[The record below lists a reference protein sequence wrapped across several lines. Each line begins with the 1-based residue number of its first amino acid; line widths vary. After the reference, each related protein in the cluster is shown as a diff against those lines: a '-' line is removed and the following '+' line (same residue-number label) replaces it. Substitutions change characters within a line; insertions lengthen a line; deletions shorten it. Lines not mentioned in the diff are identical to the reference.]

1 MILTHKPFCG
11 LLKPVMLGNK
21 VLDFGT
27 ETKCLGIIIDNQ
39 LSWLSH
45 LELICRS
52 FDQKVNQLKRLKYL
66 TKGYLAVYLLQKY
79 YSHLQFSLGYLL
91 TYIIAGP
98 CFHLRSEST
107 VLGGKLKGV
116 QKTQTLELRPKNSE
130 LRPTKKTQTT
140 TPPPAQIQKTQIS
153 KKNLTRKLIHPLP
166 PLTPLTPPPPPLTK
180 KRIFLSLSGLGYVSP
195 TFDKVRKLE

>member
-39 LSWLSH
+39 MSWLSH

-52 FDQKVNQLKRLKYL
+52 FGQKVNQLKRFKYL

-116 QKTQTLELRPKNSE
+116 QKTQTLELRPKNSDLLKK
-130 LRPTKKTQTT
+130 LRPPRPPRPNLENSDLQKNSDQKTYT
-140 TPPPAQIQKTQIS
+140 TPSPP
-153 KKNLTRKLIHPLP
+153 H
-166 PLTPLTPPPPPLTK
+166 PPPPHPSPKNAFFFLFLDLDMFLT
-180 KRIFLSLSGLGYVSP
+180 SSP

>member
-27 ETKCLGIIIDNQ
+27 ETKCLRIIIDNQ
-39 LSWLSH
+39 LSWLCH

-52 FDQKVNQLKRLKYL
+52 FGQKVNQLKRLKYL

-116 QKTQTLELRPKNSE
+116 QKTQTLELIPKNSDL
-130 LRPTKKTQTT
+130 LRKLRLPR
-140 TPPPAQIQKTQIS
+140 PPAPAQIQKTQIS
-153 KKNLTRKLIHPLP
+153 KKNLTRKLMHPLP
-166 PLTPLTPPPPPLTK
+166 PTPPPPPHPSPKNAFFFLFLDLDMFLT
-180 KRIFLSLSGLGYVSP
+180 SSP
-195 TFDKVRKLE
+195 TFDKLRKLE

>member
-52 FDQKVNQLKRLKYL
+52 FGQKVNQLKRFKYL

-116 QKTQTLELRPKNSE
+116 QKTQTLELRPKNSDHHAP
-130 LRPTKKTQTT
+130 L
-140 TPPPAQIQKTQIS
+140 PPPKS
-153 KKNLTRKLIHPLP
+153 RKLRSPKKNLTRKLIHPLP
-166 PLTPLTPPPPPLTK
+166 PLTPPPPTPHQKTHFSFSFWTWICFLRVRLHLTK
-180 KRIFLSLSGLGYVSP
+180 
-195 TFDKVRKLE
+195 

>member
-52 FDQKVNQLKRLKYL
+52 FGQKVNQLKRLKYL
-66 TKGYLAVYLLQKY
+66 TKGDLAVFLLQKY

-116 QKTQTLELRPKNSE
+116 QKTQTLELRPKNSDLLKK
-130 LRPTKKTQTT
+130 LRPPRPPRPNLENSDLQKNSDQKTYT
-140 TPPPAQIQKTQIS
+140 TPSPP
-153 KKNLTRKLIHPLP
+153 H
-166 PLTPLTPPPPPLTK
+166 PPPPPSSPLTE
-180 KRIFLSLSGLGYVSP
+180 KRIFLSLSGLGYVSYE
-195 TFDKVRKLE
+195 FAYI

>member
-52 FDQKVNQLKRLKYL
+52 FGQKVNQLKRLKQL
-66 TKGYLAVYLLQKY
+66 TKGYLAVFLLQKC

-116 QKTQTLELRPKNSE
+116 QKTQTLELRPKNSDLLRK
-130 LRPTKKTQTT
+130 LRPPR
-140 TPPPAQIQKTQIS
+140 PPPLRPIQKTQIS
-153 KKNLTRKLIHPLP
+153 KKNLTRKLTHPFP
-166 PLTPLTPPPPPLTK
+166 PHPSPKNAFFFLFLDLDMFLT
-180 KRIFLSLSGLGYVSP
+180 SSP

>member
-116 QKTQTLELRPKNSE
+116 QKTQTLELRPKNSDLLKK
-130 LRPTKKTQTT
+130 LRPPRPPRPNLENSDLQKNSDQKTYT
-140 TPPPAQIQKTQIS
+140 TPSPP
-153 KKNLTRKLIHPLP
+153 H
-166 PLTPLTPPPPPLTK
+166 PPPPTPHQKTHFSFSFWTWICFLRVRLHLTK
-180 KRIFLSLSGLGYVSP
+180 
-195 TFDKVRKLE
+195 

>member
-52 FDQKVNQLKRLKYL
+52 FGQKVNQLKRFKYL

-107 VLGGKLKGV
+107 VLGRKLKGV
-116 QKTQTLELRPKNSE
+116 QKTQTQKLT
-130 LRPTKKTQTT
+130 PTKKTQTT
-140 TPPPAQIQKTQIS
+140 TPPHPNLGNSDLPKKSDQKTYTPPS
-153 KKNLTRKLIHPLP
+153 H
-166 PLTPLTPPPPPLTK
+166 PLTPLPSLLSK
-180 KRIFLSLSGLGYVSP
+180 KRIFLSLSWICFL
-195 TFDKVRKLE
+195 

>member
-52 FDQKVNQLKRLKYL
+52 FGQKVNQLKRLKYL
-66 TKGYLAVYLLQKY
+66 IKGYLAVYLLQKY

-140 TPPPAQIQKTQIS
+140 TPPPPPKS
-153 KKNLTRKLIHPLP
+153 RKLRSP
-166 PLTPLTPPPPPLTK
+166 K
-180 KRIFLSLSGLGYVSP
+180 KI
-195 TFDKVRKLE
+195 

>member
-11 LLKPVMLGNK
+11 LLKPVMLGNR

-52 FDQKVNQLKRLKYL
+52 FGQKVNQLKRLKYL
-66 TKGYLAVYLLQKY
+66 IKGYLAVYLLQKY

-116 QKTQTLELRPKNSE
+116 QKTQTLELRPKNSDLLRK
-130 LRPTKKTQTT
+130 LRPPR
-140 TPPPAQIQKTQIS
+140 PPAPAQIQKTQIS

-166 PLTPLTPPPPPLTK
+166 PPSPLTK
-180 KRIFLSLSGLGYVSP
+180 KTHFSFSFWTWICFLR
-195 TFDKVRKLE
+195 VRLHLTK

>member
-116 QKTQTLELRPKNSE
+116 QKTQTLELIPKNSDLRRK
-130 LRPTKKTQTT
+130 LRPPR
-140 TPPPAQIQKTQIS
+140 PPAPAQIQKTQIS

-166 PLTPLTPPPPPLTK
+166 PSPPPLTK
-180 KRIFLSLSGLGYVSP
+180 KRIFLSLSGLGYVSYE
-195 TFDKVRKLE
+195 FAYI

>member
-52 FDQKVNQLKRLKYL
+52 FGQKVNQLKRLKYL
-66 TKGYLAVYLLQKY
+66 IKGYLAVYLL
-79 YSHLQFSLGYLL
+79 
-91 TYIIAGP
+91 
-98 CFHLRSEST
+98 
-107 VLGGKLKGV
+107 
-116 QKTQTLELRPKNSE
+116 
-130 LRPTKKTQTT
+130 
-140 TPPPAQIQKTQIS
+140 
-153 KKNLTRKLIHPLP
+153 
-166 PLTPLTPPPPPLTK
+166 
-180 KRIFLSLSGLGYVSP
+180 
-195 TFDKVRKLE
+195 

>member
-52 FDQKVNQLKRLKYL
+52 FGQKVNQLKRLKYL
-66 TKGYLAVYLLQKY
+66 TKGYLAVFLLQKY

-116 QKTQTLELRPKNSE
+116 QKTQTLELIPKNSDLLRK
-130 LRPTKKTQTT
+130 LRPPR
-140 TPPPAQIQKTQIS
+140 PPAPAQIQKTQIS

-166 PLTPLTPPPPPLTK
+166 PLTPPSPLTE
-180 KRIFLSLSGLGYVSP
+180 KRIFLSLSGLGYVSYE
-195 TFDKVRKLE
+195 FAYI

>member
-52 FDQKVNQLKRLKYL
+52 FGQKVNQLKRFKYL

-140 TPPPAQIQKTQIS
+140 TPPPPPPKS
-153 KKNLTRKLIHPLP
+153 RKLRSPKKNLTRKLIHPRP
-166 PLTPLTPPPPPLTK
+166 PLTPSPPPLTK
-180 KRIFLSLSGLGYVSP
+180 KRIFLSLSGLGYVSYE
-195 TFDKVRKLE
+195 FAYI